1 MSNSNILSIQ
11 QEFKKNLLNKMK
23 IQNKRYQNSLKIIE
37 KLLKENKKLKTI
49 NKRNSTKKTKKR
61 SSVSD
66 SITNKNNKDFT
77 QNIEIKSMFKKMD
90 TALNNILSIVELMK
104 KKKYLNKIEKF
115 LSLTDEQS
123 QTLLMKS
130 IKIINDYIE
139 SNMNIVQG
147 VLVEVDH
154 NEIFEIFDQILKQNK
169 LEDNLILL
177 EKTDKKITKIKRNRL
192 NTFYLTDVNKLENKL
207 NETRK
212 LMNRNNVNISEFRF
226 TYKDGRKNLTI
237 NLNQIKEK
245 IKDCLDFIEKE
256 NKFAI

>member
-1 MSNSNILSIQ
+1 M
-11 QEFKKNLLNKMK
+11 
-23 IQNKRYQNSLKIIE
+23 
-37 KLLKENKKLKTI
+37 
-49 NKRNSTKKTKKR
+49 
-61 SSVSD
+61 
-66 SITNKNNKDFT
+66 
-77 QNIEIKSMFKKMD
+77 
-90 TALNNILSIVELMK
+90 
-104 KKKYLNKIEKF
+104 
-115 LSLTDEQS
+115 TDEES

-139 SNMNIVQG
+139 SNMNIGQG

-177 EKTDKKITKIKRNRL
+177 EKTNKKITKIKRNRL

-226 TYKDGRKNLTI
+226 TYKDGRKNFTI
-237 NLNQIKEK
+237 NLNQIKRKLK
-245 IKDCLDFIEKE
+245 IT
-256 NKFAI
+256 

>member
-1 MSNSNILSIQ
+1 
-11 QEFKKNLLNKMK
+11 
-23 IQNKRYQNSLKIIE
+23 
-37 KLLKENKKLKTI
+37 
-49 NKRNSTKKTKKR
+49 
-61 SSVSD
+61 
-66 SITNKNNKDFT
+66 
-77 QNIEIKSMFKKMD
+77 MD
-90 TALNNILSIVELMK
+90 TALNNIINIVELLR
-104 KKKYLNKIEKF
+104 KKKYLNKIQNFISK
-115 LSLTDEQS
+115 TDEES

-177 EKTDKKITKIKRNRL
+177 EKTNKKITKIKRNRL

-212 LMNRNNVNISEFRF
+212 LMNRNNVSISEFRF
-226 TYKDGRKNLTI
+226 NYKDGRKNFTI

-245 IKDCLDFIEKE
+245 IKDSIEFIEKE
-256 NKFAI
+256 NKFTV